1 MGWIV
6 KSKREITK
14 QIVVEIK
21 QMLLLYTAN
30 GWNVASLI
38 RYCRLVYTEKH
49 YLYFIPFYN
58 LIFFAIFSINWD
70 IQTKQAPID

>member
-30 GWNVASLI
+30 SWNVASLI
-38 RYCRLVYTEKH
+38 RYCRLVYTGKH
-49 YLYFIPFYN
+49 YYILYHPFYN
-58 LIFFAIFSINWD
+58 LIFFAIVSINWD
-70 IQTKQAPID
+70 IN